1 MEWCERH
8 KPFAEPMLSDRAARF
23 KLRREARAP
32 RPHRQIEQDRAR
44 WSKME
49 QDGARWIKIVPG
61 RALHP
66 TPNTPRSGED
76 ADGGGGGGG
85 EDRCGRR

>member
-32 RPHRQIEQDRAR
+32 RPHRQIEQDRATIR
-44 WSKME
+44 PPMKANNMYSK
-49 QDGARWIKIVPG
+49 KILFGTHVVQ
-61 RALHP
+61 
-66 TPNTPRSGED
+66 
-76 ADGGGGGGG
+76 
-85 EDRCGRR
+85 